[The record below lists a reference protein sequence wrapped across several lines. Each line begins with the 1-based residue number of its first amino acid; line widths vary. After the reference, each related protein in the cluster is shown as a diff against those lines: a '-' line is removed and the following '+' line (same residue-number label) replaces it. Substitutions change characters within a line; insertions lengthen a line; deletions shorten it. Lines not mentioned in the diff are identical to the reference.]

1 LILLNFFDIFFL
13 LESGDF
19 MDTIAKR
26 MKLAMSTL
34 NMSQSELVRKTG
46 IGKSSISTYLTGEY
60 EPKQKNLYK
69 IANAL
74 NVNESWLMGYDVPM
88 ERKATTSNELLDMI
102 NSLDETRQKQVL
114 DYLEFLI
121 AQQNKD

>member
-1 LILLNFFDIFFL
+1 
-13 LESGDF
+13 

-74 NVNESWLMGYDVPM
+74 NVNEAWLMGFDVPM
-88 ERKATTSNELLDMI
+88 EKSKQANNINEEQEMLEKFNKL
-102 NSLDETRQKQVL
+102 SEAQQKQL
-114 DYLEFLI
+114 INYAEFLL
-121 AQQNKD
+121 QQQKDK